1 MMRNLRRF
9 YFISASQFALAAV
22 LMSFGGSARADT
34 TNAAPAAASAE
45 ADKAWKEVEKALI
58 APSPPGE
65 WQLKQPTQEQ
75 KDAFRAEMARLA
87 GVAADK
93 AKDFSARFPNDSR
106 AAKARQSYDQLLQ
119 DAVMLGN
126 TNKLAELEERQQAR
140 ANDPNASEDER
151 VQLRVQAIQRTA
163 AAKEAQGEAA
173 VLAEFER
180 GARELQQAF
189 PNRDEA
195 RQLLLMV
202 AEHSD
207 VKKARALAAE
217 VIAGTQKAQLKMAA
231 QDLLDK
237 LDLLGKPL
245 DLKFTALDGRE
256 VDLRKLAGK
265 VVLVDFWA
273 TWCGPCVA
281 ELPNVKAAYDK
292 LHAKGLE
299 VVGISFDQ
307 GRDKLQTFVARE
319 EIKWPQYFDGL
330 LWENKFG
337 LQFGIH
343 SIPTMWLVDK
353 QGNLRDLNGRDDLAG
368 KVEKLLAE

>member
-1 MMRNLRRF
+1 M
-9 YFISASQFALAAV
+9 
-22 LMSFGGSARADT
+22 
-34 TNAAPAAASAE
+34 
-45 ADKAWKEVEKALI
+45 EKALI

-65 WQLKQPTQEQ
+65 WQLKQPTPEQ

-151 VQLRVQAIQRTA
+151 VQLRVQAIQRAA

-173 VLAEFER
+173 GLAEFER
-180 GARELQQAF
+180 GARELQKAF

-202 AEHSD
+202 AENSD

-292 LHAKGLE
+292 LHTKGLE
-299 VVGISFDQ
+299 VVGISFDR
-307 GRDKLQTFVARE
+307 GRDKLQTFVTRE

-337 LQFGIH
+337 LRFGIH

-353 QGNLRDLNGRDDLAG
+353 RGNLRDLNGRDDLAG